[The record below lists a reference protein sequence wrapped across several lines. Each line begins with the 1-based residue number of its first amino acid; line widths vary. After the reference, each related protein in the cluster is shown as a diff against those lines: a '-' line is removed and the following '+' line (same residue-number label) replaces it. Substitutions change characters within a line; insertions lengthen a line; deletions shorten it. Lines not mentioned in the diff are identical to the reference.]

1 MSVGILILQD
11 QLSLSQSAL
20 RDLLDRLGPAEAH
33 RQCRLLLVESIGG
46 LHLMPLHRQRLVLL
60 WSALRH
66 FVAELRQAG
75 WQVDHR
81 EAESFGV
88 ALRAWCAEHGITEL
102 HAMEP
107 ADRPVR
113 VALERIIS
121 RWEGSNPDSTA
132 PNPTDSKPTGTNQTR
147 SEQNTPE
154 GNTPE
159 GSSPEQSSIELTGLN
174 QLTLDQHT
182 LDQTWLDPTSR
193 AEPAAGMSR
202 TGPQPPPG
210 SPVGPPRSPLSSA
223 PTLIWHPSNAFLWS
237 REDFAT
243 WAHGRR
249 QLRMELFYREGRR
262 RFGVLMQGEG
272 PSATPLGGQW
282 NYDHDN
288 RRSPTKG
295 LAGPAPLWFEPDFI
309 TLEVIAKV
317 RRLDASRVS
326 RGLAP
331 LPGDLEPF
339 GWAVS
344 RHQALAVLEHF
355 TATRLAG
362 FGPYQDAMVSGQPT
376 LWHSLLSPFINLGL
390 LHPLEVIER
399 LEQAGRQ
406 PVDSSQEAAPP
417 TSPVA
422 VPDTTLCEGHRPEV
436 QQSSH
441 PSAGVVNAVPLASL
455 EGVIR
460 QILGWREYTHGLY
473 HWLGPT
479 YPQLNHFQASR
490 PLPAWLE
497 QLGCSGMACMDTV
510 LAELKATGYAH
521 HIQRLMV
528 LANYGLLAGL
538 DPQALTTW
546 FHRQFIDGHDWVMQ
560 TNVIGMGLFADG
572 GRLASKPYAA
582 SGNYINRMSTYC
594 KGCRFNVKQRSGTD
608 ACPFNSLYWDFLA
621 RHAADLR
628 ANPRMALVM
637 KQLERLP
644 PEELAA
650 IRATAAAHLMAQ
662 AP

>member
-20 RDLLDRLGPAEAH
+20 SDLQVRMGPAEAQSH
-33 RQCRLLLVESIGG
+33 CRVLLIESSGS
-46 LHLMPLHRQRLVLL
+46 LERMPLHRQRLVLL

-66 FVAELRQAG
+66 FVAELRGAG

-81 EAESFGV
+81 EAESFGG
-88 ALRAWCAEHGITEL
+88 ALRDWCADYVITEL

-121 RWEGSNPDSTA
+121 RWEGSNPDPTA
-132 PNPTDSKPTGTNQTR
+132 PDPTDSRPTDSNPTGTNQTR
-147 SEQNTPE
+147 PEQNSPE
-154 GNTPE
+154 ESSPE
-159 GSSPEQSSIELTGLN
+159 ENSPEQSSPKQSSVEQTGLD
-174 QLTLDQHT
+174 QLTLDQT
-182 LDQTWLDPTSR
+182 RLDQTSR
-193 AEPAAGMSR
+193 AEPGSGVSSSR
-202 TGPQPPPG
+202 PPTSARSQDGSPGPQRRG
-210 SPVGPPRSPLSSA
+210 A

-237 REDFAT
+237 REDFAA

-282 NYDHDN
+282 NFDHDN
-288 RRSPTKG
+288 RRPPTKG
-295 LAGPAPLWFEPDFI
+295 LAGPAPLWFEPDEI
-309 TLEVIAKV
+309 TLEVIAKL
-317 RRLDASRVS
+317 RRLDASRAS
-326 RGLAP
+326 RGLPP

-344 RHQALAVLEHF
+344 RQQALAVLEHF
-355 TATRLAG
+355 IATRLAG

-390 LHPLEVIER
+390 LHPLEVIQR
-399 LEQAGRQ
+399 LELAGCQ
-406 PVDSSQEAAPP
+406 PGGSSAAA
-417 TSPVA
+417 S
-422 VPDTTLCEGHRPEV
+422 
-436 QQSSH
+436 
-441 PSAGVVNAVPLASL
+441 NAVPLASL

-479 YPQLNHFQASR
+479 YPHLNHFQASR
-490 PLPAWLE
+490 ALPAWLE

-621 RHAADLR
+621 RHAEQLR
-628 ANPRMALVM
+628 ANPRMGLVI
-637 KQLERLP
+637 KQLDRLP

-650 IRATAAAHLMAQ
+650 IRATAAAHLMTQ